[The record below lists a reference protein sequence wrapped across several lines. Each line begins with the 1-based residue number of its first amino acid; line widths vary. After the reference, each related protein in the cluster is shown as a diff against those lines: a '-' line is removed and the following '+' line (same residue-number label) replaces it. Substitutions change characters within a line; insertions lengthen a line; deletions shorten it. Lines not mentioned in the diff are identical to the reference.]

1 MSEQHDTVRK
11 YVADM
16 LAVTKHI
23 HEAIERQKN
32 DERVQADTDASQ
44 IVNRIDGVLE
54 GHITALESH
63 LEGIGGAPTSPIKD
77 AVGAV
82 AGVAAGLYDK
92 VRVDTVSKMLRDDY
106 TALSMAAI
114 SQTMLHTTG
123 LAMKEQ
129 ATASLAH
136 SQLSDITP
144 LIVDLSEVVPLVVA
158 RELANDGENVDT
170 SVGPEARRNTQKAWN
185 REVTG

>member
-32 DERVQADTDASQ
+32 DKSVQADTDASQ

-54 GHITALESH
+54 GQISALESH
-63 LEGIGGAPTSPIKD
+63 LEQIGGAPTSPVKD

-82 AGVAAGLYDK
+82 AGVFAGLYDK

-106 TALSMAAI
+106 TALSLAAI

-129 ATASLAH
+129 STASLAH
-136 SQLSDITP
+136 NQLSDITP

-170 SVGPEARRNTQKAWN
+170 TVGPDARRNTQKAWN

>member
-1 MSEQHDTVRK
+1 MTQKEQHDTVRK

-23 HEAIERQKN
+23 HEAIERQK
-32 DERVQADTDASQ
+32 DDKRVQADTNASQ
-44 IVNRIDGVLE
+44 IVNRIDG
-54 GHITALESH
+54 
-63 LEGIGGAPTSPIKD
+63 
-77 AVGAV
+77 GAV
-82 AGVAAGLYDK
+82 TGVLAGLYDK
-92 VRVDTVSKMLRDDY
+92 VRVDAVSKMLRDDY
-106 TALSMAAI
+106 TALSLAAI

-129 ATASLAH
+129 STASLAH
-136 SQLSDITP
+136 GQLSDLTP
-144 LIVDLSEVVPLVVA
+144 LIVDLSELIPLVVA

>member
-1 MSEQHDTVRK
+1 MSEQQATLQK

-23 HEAIERQKN
+23 HEAIERQKA
-32 DERVQADTDASQ
+32 DKRVQADTNASQ
-44 IVNRIDGVLE
+44 IVSRIDGVLE
-54 GHITALESH
+54 GQITALESH
-63 LEGIGGAPTSPIKD
+63 LKTIGGDLSSPIKD
-77 AVGAV
+77 ALGTV

-106 TALSMAAI
+106 TALSLAAI

-123 LAMKEQ
+123 LALKDH
-129 ATASLAH
+129 ATANLANG
-136 SQLSDITP
+136 QLADITP
-144 LIVDLSEVVPLVVA
+144 LIVDLSEIVPLVVA
-158 RELANDGENVDT
+158 RELTDDSENVDA
-170 SVGPEARRNTQKAWN
+170 SVGPEARRNTQRAWN